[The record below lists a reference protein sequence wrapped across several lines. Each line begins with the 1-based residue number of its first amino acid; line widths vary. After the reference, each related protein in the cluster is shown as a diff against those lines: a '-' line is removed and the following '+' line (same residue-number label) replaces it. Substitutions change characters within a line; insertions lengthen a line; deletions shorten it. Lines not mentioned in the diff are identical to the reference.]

1 MSLDVQLRQA
11 LPEAMRAR
19 DKVAV
24 RAIRSAL
31 AALDNAGAVPL
42 DGAPR
47 AGAIEGAP
55 IGAGAA
61 EAPRRELGDDDM
73 VEILRAEAAERLSAA
88 DELAAPE
95 HAARVAELR
104 GEAVVL
110 LGFLEGS
117 GPAGAA

>member
-1 MSLDVQLRQA
+1 
-11 LPEAMRAR
+11 MRAR